1 VLGSGTKAE
10 SYSDTTLELP
20 WVMTPLALSSST
32 ATVNGQLTTSF
43 TIPPDTYVG
52 NTVREMGIYFTQETG
67 TLPLA
72 PPWIFTRNLIATP
85 YEVVPDEGA
94 TATCIITWES
104 G

>member
-1 VLGSGTKAE
+1 
-10 SYSDTTLELP
+10 
-20 WVMTPLALSSST
+20 
-32 ATVNGQLTTSF
+32 VNGQLTTSF

-52 NTVREMGIYFTQETG
+52 NTAREMGIYFTQETG